1 MARRGLTDFAS
12 MPGGFEAFGLSLE
25 GGGWQKLGS
34 LGLTIF
40 AAVLKQLGSV
50 AAAVSAKIWDE
61 AFTMFLSVGLLD
73 RSSLGFVGG
82 AIHSER
88 QF

>member
-1 MARRGLTDFAS
+1 MKD
-12 MPGGFEAFGLSLE
+12 
-25 GGGWQKLGS
+25 KLVAAPCFIATACCLQLGHVLADWGS